1 MRKAIKDGAGSKWRP
16 AMKITIQ
23 ITVESDAKEKF
34 RSKGL
39 TLHLLPIGGTQD
51 F

>member
-1 MRKAIKDGAGSKWRP
+1 
-16 AMKITIQ
+16 MKIAYSGHSSFAAEINGKHL
-23 ITVESDAKEKF
+23 AKERF